1 MEIKTFFFKKVVIS
15 FFVTVTCIVLAMA
28 LVGLIFDPDVRFGYE
43 AFFSPLIFGLITS
56 LPLFIKYSKHELSIG
71 QSLLRDGIYLL
82 LIELLILSV
91 LYFNQ
96 ILTSL
101 SMALSLAFSIFIIN
115 VTVKIVLWINDKK
128 TADEFNKALKVYQK

>member
-1 MEIKTFFFKKVVIS
+1 MEIKTFFFKKVVMS
-15 FFVTVTCIVLAMA
+15 FFVTVTCIVLTMA
-28 LVGLIFDPDVRFGYE
+28 LVGLFFEPDVRFGYE
-43 AFFSPLIFGLITS
+43 AFFSPLIFGLIAS
-56 LPLFIKYSKHELSIG
+56 LPLFVKYSKHELSLG

-91 LYFNQ
+91 LYFNK
-96 ILTSL
+96 ILTNF

-128 TADEFNKALKVYQK
+128 TADEFNKALKAYQK

>member
-1 MEIKTFFFKKVVIS
+1 MEIKTFFFKKVVMS
-15 FFVTVTCIVLAMA
+15 FFVTVTCIVLTMA
-28 LVGLIFDPDVRFGYE
+28 LVGLFFEPDVRFGYE
-43 AFFSPLIFGLITS
+43 AFFSPLIFGLIAC
-56 LPLFIKYSKHELSIG
+56 LPLFVKYSKHELSLG

-91 LYFNQ
+91 LYFNK
-96 ILTSL
+96 ILTNF

-128 TADEFNKALKVYQK
+128 TADEFNKALKAYQK